1 MMIRTMI
8 VDDEPLAREGIRLR
22 LASEPDISIVG
33 EYGSAKAAAAAI
45 AREAPD
51 LLFLD
56 IQMPQV
62 GGLDLLRQ
70 VGPERV
76 PAVILVTAHGEHALE
91 AYEVSVVDYVLKPIA
106 DDRFRVALQRA
117 RRRLRE
123 GQAVRVGAQLREL
136 VGQLESSSDSEGHE
150 RGVTDTGGRAFLTRF
165 IVTSAGREVP
175 VPVGAVDWIEAA
187 GDYVKL
193 HCGDKSL
200 LVRGRMANLEGT
212 LDPRHFGRIH
222 RGAIARFDRVRE
234 LRPTGHGEYEVFLT
248 TGAVL
253 QLSRTYRDTFKKG
266 LRTAPVQQGP
276 QSSQGR

>member
-1 MMIRTMI
+1 MTIRTMI

-45 AREAPD
+45 ARDAPD

-91 AYEVSVVDYVLKPIA
+91 AYEVSVVDYVLKPID
-106 DDRFRVALQRA
+106 DDRFQVALQRA
-117 RRRLRE
+117 RRRLQE
-123 GQAVRVGAQLREL
+123 VQAVRVGAQLREL
-136 VGQLESSSDSEGHE
+136 VGKLDSPAGAEGYE
-150 RGVTDTGGRAFLTRF
+150 RGATGTGGAAFLTRF

-175 VPVGAVDWIEAA
+175 VPVAAVDWIEAA
-187 GDYVKL
+187 GDYVTL

-200 LVRGRMANLEGT
+200 LVRGRMGELEST
-212 LDPRHFGRIH
+212 LDPRQFGRIH
-222 RGAIARFDRVRE
+222 RGAIVRFERVRE

-253 QLSRTYRDTFKKG
+253 QLSRTYRDTFKEG
-266 LRTAPVQQGP
+266 LRTAPVQRGP

>member
-1 MMIRTMI
+1 MMIRTII

-22 LASEPDISIVG
+22 LTSEPDISIVG

-45 AREAPD
+45 AHDAPD

-56 IQMPQV
+56 IQMPHIS
-62 GGLDLLRQ
+62 GLGLLRQ

-91 AYEVSVVDYVLKPIA
+91 AYEVSVVDYVLKPI
-106 DDRFRVALQRA
+106 DDERFRVALDRA

-123 GQAVRVGAQLREL
+123 VQAVRVGARLREL
-136 VGQLESSSDSEGHE
+136 VGQLESPAGA
-150 RGVTDTGGRAFLTRF
+150 GGQGLGATGAGGRAFLTRF
-165 IVTSAGREVP
+165 IVTSARREVP

-187 GDYVKL
+187 GDYVRL

-200 LVRGRMANLEGT
+200 LVRGRMSDLEST
-212 LDPRHFGRIH
+212 LDPRQFGRIH
-222 RGAIARFDRVRE
+222 RGAIVRFDRVRE
-234 LRPTGHGEYEVFLT
+234 LRPTGHGEYELFMT

-253 QLSRTYRDTFKKG
+253 QLSRTYRDTFMGG
-266 LRTAPVQQGP
+266 LRTAPVQRGP
-276 QSSQGR
+276 QSSHGR